1 MLKFSF
7 QDIKFN
13 NHFILASHNMEIYP
27 GELTILC
34 GESGS
39 GKTTLLQELTLHQ
52 VFTKSYIYQDID
64 ILSLSDD
71 EKRDFIFQVHFHRS
85 NTLFPFI
92 LINHSLIPAQFYHTF
107 NNLTTFRPI

>member
-13 NHFILASHNMEIYP
+13 DHFFLASHHMEIYP

-39 GKTTLLQELTLHQ
+39 GKTTLLQELTLH
-52 VFTKSYIYQDID
+52 
-64 ILSLSDD
+64 
-71 EKRDFIFQVHFHRS
+71 
-85 NTLFPFI
+85 
-92 LINHSLIPAQFYHTF
+92 
-107 NNLTTFRPI
+107 